1 MTKRRTKKKK
11 SGGESPGDRERERG
25 KTDGAEKRQAV
36 RR

>member
-1 MTKRRTKKKK
+1 MKIMTKRGTKKKK
-11 SGGESPGDRERERG
+11 SGGESPGERER